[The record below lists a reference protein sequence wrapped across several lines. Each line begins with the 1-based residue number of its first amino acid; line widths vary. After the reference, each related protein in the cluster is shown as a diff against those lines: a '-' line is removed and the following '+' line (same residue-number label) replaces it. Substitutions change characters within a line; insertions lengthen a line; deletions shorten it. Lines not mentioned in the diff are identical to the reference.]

1 MNGPITSCFLT
12 ITQVWLWN
20 FSGQYLKQSRI
31 CGTLS
36 DIFLEFKE
44 IICHLLTFYFSFCEI
59 IIGAFF
65 IPNPTSSCLKKNPL
79 LFLQNNLWLFDICSL
94 YFFSSEDSKN
104 VFYLLDFCSDEREA
118 KFKEQK
124 FRGSNQF
131 RDHPGWPLPSL
142 SVSSLRMG
150 QTSVSQKTKT
160 NACCFHFELKLCFI
174 TLPCEVSQFQKR
186 FVTCRDWCQ
195 SRNLFQR
202 SFCSFRPL
210 SRSGLLQ
217 SGSRWIWSPGM

>member
-12 ITQVWLWN
+12 ITQVWLWI

-44 IICHLLTFYFSFCEI
+44 IICHLLTFNFSFCEI

-94 YFFSSEDSKN
+94 YFFSFEEPKN

-131 RDHPGWPLPSL
+131 RDHQSDHCHLSL
-142 SVSSLRMG
+142 CPVCAWVKPQFLKKWKQMLVVSIS
-150 QTSVSQKTKT
+150 
-160 NACCFHFELKLCFI
+160 N
-174 TLPCEVSQFQKR
+174 
-186 FVTCRDWCQ
+186 
-195 SRNLFQR
+195 
-202 SFCSFRPL
+202 
-210 SRSGLLQ
+210 
-217 SGSRWIWSPGM
+217 WSYAL

>member
-1 MNGPITSCFLT
+1 MNGPITSCFST
-12 ITQVWLWN
+12 ITQVWLWI

-65 IPNPTSSCLKKNPL
+65 IPNPTSSCLKKIPL

-94 YFFSSEDSKN
+94 YFFSFEDPKN
-104 VFYLLDFCSDEREA
+104 VFYLLDFCLDEREA

-131 RDHPGWPLPSL
+131 RDHPEWPLLSL
-142 SVSSLRMG
+142 SVSSLRMD
-150 QTSVSQKTKT
+150 QTSVSPKTKT
-160 NACCFHFELKLCFI
+160 NACCFHFELKFAL
-174 TLPCEVSQFQKR
+174 
-186 FVTCRDWCQ
+186 
-195 SRNLFQR
+195 R
-202 SFCSFRPL
+202 SFTIPKTLCHLPWLMSVEKFI
-210 SRSGLLQ
+210 STELL
-217 SGSRWIWSPGM
+217 